1 MSDTVPLH
9 VSKAAEEP
17 VRRIEVFTGTG
28 RRRNWS
34 VDEKARIV
42 AESYSSADMVCG
54 VARRHGL
61 THSQLFAWRRQARHA
76 PVSARETPHFVPAI
90 VEGSLPESPSVPARH
105 MRHSSGVIEVKL
117 DGVTVRV
124 GRGAE
129 ERTITAVIRALKDGA

>member
-9 VSKAAEEP
+9 VPKAIEEP

-34 VDEKARIV
+34 ADEKARIV
-42 AESYSSADMVCG
+42 AESYSSADTVCG

-61 THSQLFAWRRQARHA
+61 THSQLFAWRRQARRA
-76 PVSARETPHFVPAI
+76 PASAHETPHFVPAI
-90 VEGSLPESPSVPARH
+90 VEGSPPESAPEPGRH
-105 MRHSSGVIEVKL
+105 LRHSSGVIEVKL
-117 DGVTVRV
+117 DGATVRV

-129 ERTITAVIRALKDGA
+129 ERTITAVIRALKGGT

>member
-1 MSDTVPLH
+1 MSDTVRLH
-9 VSKAAEEP
+9 MSKAVEEP

-34 VDEKARIV
+34 ADEKAQIV
-42 AESYSSADMVCG
+42 AESYSSADTVCG

-61 THSQLFAWRRQARHA
+61 THSQLFAWRRQALRA
-76 PVSARETPHFVPAI
+76 PASAQEAPHFVPAI
-90 VEGSLPESPSVPARH
+90 VEGSPPESAPEPTRH
-105 MRHSSGVIEVKL
+105 LRHSSGVIEVKL
-117 DGVTVRV
+117 DGATVRV